1 MRLAIIDIES
11 SGLDPTQHEILEI
24 GLVLIDKDTCTILDV
39 MDQKITPEFPERAD
53 PKALFVNGY
62 TKEEWKGSIS
72 LHQALL
78 ILSEKV
84 QGAIMMSYVI
94 GFDSSFLD
102 TAYRSTGLQNPLHYH
117 RLDLLTMAWMK
128 IPHNKM
134 QSWSLKTVCSY
145 LNIPPENKVHRAMAG
160 TMCAYEVFRRLQEM
174 K

>member
-1 MRLAIIDIES
+1 MRLAIIDLETS
-11 SGLDPTQHEILEI
+11 SLDPQTGEILEI

-62 TKEEWKGSIS
+62 QKEDWKDSIS

-84 QGAIMMSYVI
+84 EKATMLSYNVS
-94 GFDSSFLD
+94 FDYAFLQ
-102 TAYRSTGLQNPLHYH
+102 AAWRSTGIQDPMNYH

-128 IPHNKM
+128 IPHDKM

-145 LNIPPENKVHRAMAG
+145 LNIPPEPKVHRGMNGAMKS
-160 TMCAYEVFRRLQEM
+160 YEVYRRLAEM